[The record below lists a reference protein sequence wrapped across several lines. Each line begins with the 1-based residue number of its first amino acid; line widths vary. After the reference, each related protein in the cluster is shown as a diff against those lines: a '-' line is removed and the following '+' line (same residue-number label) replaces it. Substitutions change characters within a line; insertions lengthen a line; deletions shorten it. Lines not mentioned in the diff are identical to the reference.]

1 MPSRTRIILALASV
15 LTAGIGLAP
24 WLFAQQAAPANEQ
37 TVKAGDYQLTG
48 PFTHENL
55 AVFLIRGEDRLKGR
69 KFLMLADALAQK
81 KFVIYETQ
89 QVNQLQMENLSA
101 TEEVLILSGDILKGG
116 QQDRIAQLDQ
126 IVPPR
131 SGKRP
136 LTVFCV
142 EHTASRWMK
151 PLTEADKTFHS
162 SPGQLCSN
170 DLRLA
175 NRKSASQGE
184 VWKNVAACQMCLSRN
199 AGKSVR
205 AKESD
210 SSLALSLQAKEV
222 RAAADQYVARLLPV
236 IQGKQDVVGFAFAIN
251 GKVYCADVYGSP
263 VLFQR
268 VWPRL
273 LHAAAIEAFADRV
286 KDKKFQPAT
295 LALVKTHLE
304 KADQGK
310 ASGKDVGQGLHQR
323 TNSGERSIRFET
335 IDQKGGRSPLRRN
348 YLWW

>member
-1 MPSRTRIILALASV
+1 MPSRTRIILALASL

-24 WLFAQQAAPANEQ
+24 WMFAQQAAPAKEQ
-37 TVKAGDYQLTG
+37 TVKAGDYQVTG

-69 KFLMLADALAQK
+69 KFLMLADALEQK

-89 QVNQLQMENLSA
+89 NVTRLQMENLSA

-116 QQDRIAQLDQ
+116 QQDRIARFDQ

-131 SGKRP
+131 SGKQP

-151 PLTEADKTFHS
+151 PLTEADKAFHS

-175 NRKSASQGE
+175 NRRSASQGE
-184 VWKNVAACQMCLSRN
+184 VWKNVAACQQNLSMN
-199 AGKSVR
+199 AGKSVQ

-222 RAAADQYVARLLPV
+222 RAAAGEYVARLLPV

-263 VLFQR
+263 VLFQK

-273 LHAAAIEAFADRV
+273 LHAAAVEAFADQV
-286 KDKKFQPAT
+286 KGKKFQPAT

-304 KADQGK
+304 KADRGK

-323 TNSGERSIRFET
+323 TSSGERSIRFET
-335 IDQKGGRSPLRRN
+335 IDQKGGRSTLRRN
-348 YLWW
+348 YMWW